1 MFCNRCGYDN
11 VADNQFCGRCGQ
23 ALTAT
28 APAAGPVGPLPD
40 ARTDG
45 KAVASLI
52 LGIGGLT
59 FFSIFAGIPAVI
71 LGHMSRSNIKKSM
84 GQLKG
89 EGMALAGLIM
99 GYISFLAIPFILII
113 AAIAIPN
120 LLRARISANEAAAVG
135 TVRTINAATVSYL
148 GDDPKRG
155 YPPDLKQLGPAGENL
170 IDPQVADGQK
180 AGYHF
185 AYEATDTDGDQVLD
199 AYFVSATPI
208 TPGST
213 GLRSFCSDQT
223 GVIRVAGRNESCT
236 IESPA
241 I

>member
-1 MFCNRCGYDN
+1 MFCQRCGHDN
-11 VADNQFCGRCGQ
+11 AAENQFCGRCGQ
-23 ALTAT
+23 PLGHTVGIPAA
-28 APAAGPVGPLPD
+28 APAGPLPD

-84 GQLKG
+84 GALKG

-120 LLRARISANEAAAVG
+120 LLRARISANEAGAVSAIRSINHAAVEHSLSDAKQG
-135 TVRTINAATVSYL
+135 VPRSLKEL
-148 GDDPKRG
+148 GSGNDMPSELSSGVYHG
-155 YPPDLKQLGPAGENL
+155 YR
-170 IDPQVADGQK
+170 
-180 AGYHF
+180 F
-185 AYEATDTDGDQVLD
+185 TYEATDTDGDQVLD
-199 AYFVSATPI
+199 AYFVAATPV
-208 TPGST
+208 TRGSS
-213 GLRSFCSDQT
+213 GVRSFCSDQT
-223 GVIRVAGRNESCT
+223 GIIRVAQANEECT
-236 IESPA
+236 IESPP

>member
-1 MFCNRCGYDN
+1 LGL
-11 VADNQFCGRCGQ
+11 Q
-23 ALTAT
+23 AS
-28 APAAGPVGPLPD
+28 AAGAGTPGVEGTSAE

-84 GQLKG
+84 GKLKG
-89 EGMALAGLIM
+89 EGLALAGLIM

-120 LLRARISANEAAAVG
+120 LLRARIAANEAGA
-135 TVRTINAATVSYL
+135 VRTIRYINQAAVDHSL
-148 GDDPKRG
+148 QDAKRAV
-155 YPPDLKQLGPAGENL
+155 PAELKDFAGNEGV
-170 IDPQVADGQK
+170 PGQVASGTYQ
-180 AGYHF
+180 GYRF
-185 AYEATDTDGDQVLD
+185 SYTATDSDGDSTLD
-199 AYFVSATPI
+199 AYFVAATPI
-208 TPGST
+208 TPGSS
-213 GLRSFCSDQT
+213 GVRSFCSDQS
-223 GVIRVAGRNESCT
+223 GVIRVAPRNEECT
-236 IESPA
+236 VESPP